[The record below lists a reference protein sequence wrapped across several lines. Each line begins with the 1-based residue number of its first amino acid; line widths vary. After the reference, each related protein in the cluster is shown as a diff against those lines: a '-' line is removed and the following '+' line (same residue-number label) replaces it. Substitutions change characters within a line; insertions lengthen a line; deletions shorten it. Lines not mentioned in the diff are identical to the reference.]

1 MNLIEIEYVM
11 LRQLK
16 MQPSELWA
24 HPFYEIEYLI
34 DLFKKD
40 QEEQEK
46 QRKNQ
51 EDASGVPNIGSMG
64 SSMMRDA
71 KNSFNSMTSGFK
83 MPK

>member
-1 MNLIEIEYVM
+1 M
-11 LRQLK
+11 LKHLK

-46 QRKNQ
+46 QQKMQ
-51 EDASGVPNIGSMG
+51 EEDQKKQS
-64 SSMMRDA
+64 SSMPNMSSMSSSMFKDA
-71 KNSFNSMTSGFK
+71 KSALGSMTSGFK
-83 MPK
+83 MPSMPK